1 MASSVGVEG
10 APEDKSV
17 LHVVVV
23 GFHHK
28 KGCQIEYAYP
38 PLLEGQPPDSHDLPD
53 EWKYLPFLALP
64 DGAHNFEEDFIYFHL
79 PGRGGSKKTVYGV
92 SCYRQIDAKDLINRE
107 ADMTRETV
115 QKSVCVLSHLPLFG
129 LIKAKLEL
137 CTVAYFG
144 ERDFSKVTILK
155 ELHDNLSG
163 LLCSDLI
170 DGPQVF
176 IGLSARDLVLRF
188 KHKLLVIF
196 KLLLLER
203 RVLFYSSPVGRLS
216 TTLLSLLSL
225 FPGVIQQGLS
235 ESVSHKIGT
244 QISTELILSDFGIDT
259 EEYLEVQL
267 SAVSGSTPEVQPKTT
282 VSEEELKRNQI
293 DIVGEI
299 LPKDGGS
306 AVILAA
312 QESSEN
318 SAERD
323 EDADR
328 SSKTSTSTYSTASEL
343 TSPTN
348 MSGISSDWEKV
359 EKMEVEEA
367 ENELKALS
375 SSENGLTPRSSD
387 GGNVGDTGGM
397 IESDVTPKSS
407 PILSPSP
414 FPTDEFGFPLA
425 VFTKGSVCHP
435 YLALQ
440 HHELLQDVN
449 IRSFLV
455 GATNILFKQRRHLTD
470 VIVDIEEDKIE
481 IYDAELRKQLHLH
494 TADLRFADF
503 LVKHV
508 VEERDDIFLD
518 GTAEQSHVGWEGGD
532 EWVRSQFC
540 LYLLSLLST
549 TENGAQETNYHDFN
563 TQFVE
568 AYKTTHNYR
577 LWKATLHDGIDAMHT
592 GHPFMG
598 QYSAAD
604 IKLRLSH
611 VMQNTERGKRL
622 GTAVAK
628 TGQAVNT
635 AVQQTGKAVGGALN
649 QAKSAMS
656 NWWANLNQDWKA
668 PEGE

>member
-267 SAVSGSTPEVQPKTT
+267 SAVSGSTPEV
-282 VSEEELKRNQI
+282 
-293 DIVGEI
+293 
-299 LPKDGGS
+299 
-306 AVILAA
+306 
-312 QESSEN
+312 
-318 SAERD
+318 
-323 EDADR
+323 
-328 SSKTSTSTYSTASEL
+328 
-343 TSPTN
+343 
-348 MSGISSDWEKV
+348 

-387 GGNVGDTGGM
+387 GENVGDTGGM

-425 VFTKGSVCHP
+425 VFTKFGFPLAIFTKGSVCHP

-518 GTAEQSHVGWEGGD
+518 GTGWEGGD

-563 TQFVE
+563 AQFVE

-628 TGQAVNT
+628 TGQAVNS